1 MARQTGIDSEEMCDY
16 LMFLDSDD
24 ELYPDAVGRL
34 YREAKINQA
43 DLVISNIHMEA
54 TMSRGRVFEF
64 GDNTTWFHGKIYS
77 KAFLR
82 KYHIAFTEEM
92 RTLFQYNEDCYF
104 NLLCV
109 WLAEKKFFLE
119 ETTYLWRDNKNSLT
133 RSISAK
139 EFYYKYNKDY
149 FYAQACAL
157 LSVILSYPE
166 RFFSIAPTISSL
178 YRAHQLEIV
187 RKTENVNAFSEVL
200 VSLFSEPNFK
210 ERFYTSKCIMYLVN
224 EAKQGE
230 SVENDIIF
238 YPESIANW
246 AKRHGLPMEGRS
258 MKYVIINGS
267 GGVGKDLFCNHA
279 KIVLRSMNKEFFN
292 YSTVDYVKES
302 AMKLGWNGI
311 KDERGRKFLSDLK
324 AAMTEYNDI
333 PFKITCSFVKILL
346 EVIRVV
352 TM

>member
-1 MARQTGIDSEEMCDY
+1 MINIIIPFYNSSSTIKKTLFSLCAQTKDLFFVTIVDDCSRDEEFAFLEKTVAYFSNILKIKLIRRETNGGPGLARQTGIDSEEMCDY

-246 AKRHGLPMEGRS
+246 AKRHGLPMEG
-258 MKYVIINGS
+258 
-267 GGVGKDLFCNHA
+267 DL
-279 KIVLRSMNKEFFN
+279 
-292 YSTVDYVKES
+292 
-302 AMKLGWNGI
+302 
-311 KDERGRKFLSDLK
+311 
-324 AAMTEYNDI
+324 
-333 PFKITCSFVKILL
+333 
-346 EVIRVV
+346 
-352 TM
+352 